1 MFQIGLIGAGL
12 WGPNVARSF
21 EETGAA
27 EIRWIC
33 DLDQERRSTLPA
45 RVPPLRRTADVAR
58 LLADPLVDAV
68 AIVTPADSHFQLARA
83 ALLAGKHV
91 LVEKPFTTNS
101 ADAIELIDL
110 ADRLDRVLFVGH
122 VFEYNSTIVAV
133 KELLRSGTLGDPR
146 YIRCER
152 TNFGPVR
159 DDVNA
164 LWDLGAHDI
173 SILCLL
179 MGAPPLAVTAVGE
192 CHLKPGIEDVVSAS
206 FTFPGDIKADIHV
219 SWLNPIKVRQ
229 MTLVGTAKT
238 VLWDDLDV
246 GAPIQVFEGVE
257 GVHRFAVA
265 RNVPL
270 RAQASHFLRCLQSPD
285 ASYSD
290 GRNGLRVVQ
299 ALEAATAS
307 LRAGGREVAIDSSSV
322 PRPLAR
328 LAPREAAD

>member
-33 DLDQERRSTLPA
+33 DLDEGRRLALPA
-45 RVPPLRRTADVAR
+45 RTPPLRRTADVAQ

-101 ADAIELIDL
+101 ADAIELINL

-133 KELLRSGTLGDPR
+133 KELLRSGSLGDLR

-152 TNFGPVR
+152 TNFGPIR

-179 MGAPPLAVTAVGE
+179 MGSPPLSVTAVGWSY
-192 CHLKPGIEDVVSAS
+192 LKPGVEDEVSAT
-206 FTFPGDIKADIHV
+206 FTFPGGIRGHV
-219 SWLNPIKVRQ
+219 HANWLNPIKVRQ
-229 MTLVGTAKT
+229 MIVVGTAKML
-238 VLWDDLDV
+238 LWDDLDMAV
-246 GAPIQVFEGVE
+246 PIRVFDHRPHAAAVE
-257 GVHRFAVA
+257 

-270 RAQASHFLRCLQSPD
+270 RAQVSHFLRCLRSPD
-285 ASYSD
+285 TTHSD
-290 GRNGLRVVQ
+290 ARNGLRVVQ
-299 ALEAATAS
+299 ALEAASAS
-307 LRAGGREVAIDSSSV
+307 LRAGGRETVIDSSIL
-322 PRPLAR
+322 PRPTQEQLVR
-328 LAPREAAD
+328 REAAD